1 MERMGDILARNAR
14 RGTGAARRGRPSAGQ
29 PRLAG
34 QAGAQSQPGK
44 SPQSTQQAA
53 QAAQTTPAPLPAAP
67 RRTPRLTP
75 GLGAGMAGMAG
86 AVRAPITGPLARRTP
101 RPASPLAPATSMT
114 SAPDVAQRSIPAA
127 DTLDSATDGVAD
139 GALDSERILELP
151 SPRAR
156 VTAPLAATAS
166 ALSAMAPRSSGEPP
180 VRREPL
186 RRAAPSAQ
194 QRSRSGGMSAGS
206 SGMLS
211 LAEAAQGYARALRPN
226 RAASGSANAANSA
239 NAATS
244 SGGAPARKSR
254 RADDDDGVCPHCHGA
269 GYVRLDVPV
278 GDPSFGQAVACVC
291 KERQM
296 EDRRMSDLRRMS
308 SLDAFRDKTFA
319 TFESALPGLREALEV
334 AQHYAEDPQGWL
346 VLSGG
351 YGVGKTH
358 LAAAI
363 AHERLASGQSVFFSI
378 VPDLLDHLRAAFAP
392 SSEMPYDE
400 LFDKVREAGLLVL
413 DDLGAENATAWA
425 TEKLF
430 QIINYRYNYH
440 MPTVVTTNHRLL
452 AHMDERIR
460 SRLSDRSF
468 VRNVAIDSTD
478 YRERRAG
485 RARPASQS
493 GNAGAARTTGATGAA
508 RGSRSAYQR

>member
-1 MERMGDILARNAR
+1 M
-14 RGTGAARRGRPSAGQ
+14 
-29 PRLAG
+29 
-34 QAGAQSQPGK
+34 
-44 SPQSTQQAA
+44 
-53 QAAQTTPAPLPAAP
+53 TT
-67 RRTPRLTP
+67 
-75 GLGAGMAGMAG
+75 
-86 AVRAPITGPLARRTP
+86 
-101 RPASPLAPATSMT
+101 
-114 SAPDVAQRSIPAA
+114 APDVVRRSIPAA
-127 DTLDSATDGVAD
+127 DTLESATDGAAD

-151 SPRAR
+151 SPLARA
-156 VTAPLAATAS
+156 TAPLAVT
-166 ALSAMAPRSSGEPP
+166 LSAMAPRSSGEPP

-194 QRSRSGGMSAGS
+194 QRGMNGGMSAGS

-211 LAEAAQGYARALRPN
+211 LAEAAQGYARPLRPN
-226 RAASGSANAANSA
+226 RAASGSANAANAA
-239 NAATS
+239 NAATNS
-244 SGGAPARKSR
+244 RSVPAREPR
-254 RADDDDGVCPHCHGA
+254 RADDDVCPHCHGA

-296 EDRRMSDLRRMS
+296 EDRRLSDLRRMS

-319 TFESALPGLREALEV
+319 TFDTSLPGVREALEV
-334 AQHYAEDPQGWL
+334 AQRYAEDPQGWL

-452 AHMDERIR
+452 SHMDERIR

-468 VRNVAIDSTD
+468 VRNVTIDSTD

-485 RARPASQS
+485 RARPASQPGAS
-493 GNAGAARTTGATGAA
+493 GTAGSA

>member
-1 MERMGDILARNAR
+1 
-14 RGTGAARRGRPSAGQ
+14 
-29 PRLAG
+29 
-34 QAGAQSQPGK
+34 
-44 SPQSTQQAA
+44 
-53 QAAQTTPAPLPAAP
+53 
-67 RRTPRLTP
+67 
-75 GLGAGMAGMAG
+75 MA
-86 AVRAPITGPLARRTP
+86 
-101 RPASPLAPATSMT
+101 
-114 SAPDVAQRSIPAA
+114 SAPDVAQRTGPAA
-127 DTLDSATDGVAD
+127 DT
-139 GALDSERILELP
+139 LDSERILELP
-151 SPRAR
+151 SQRAR
-156 VTAPLAATAS
+156 VTTPLAS
-166 ALSAMAPRSSGEPP
+166 AVSAMAPRRATPP
-180 VRREPL
+180 
-186 RRAAPSAQ
+186 AQ
-194 QRSRSGGMSAGS
+194 QRRMSGGMSAGS

-211 LAEAAQGYARALRPN
+211 LAEATQGYARALRPM
-226 RAASGSANAANSA
+226 RATSGPARNSA
-239 NAATS
+239 NAATT
-244 SGGAPARKSR
+244 G
-254 RADDDDGVCPHCHGA
+254 RATLAQQQRHDDDDGDGACPHCHGA

-291 KERQM
+291 KEQQM

-308 SLDAFRDKTFA
+308 SLDAFRDKTFT
-319 TFESALPGLREALEV
+319 TFDTSLPGVREALEV
-334 AQHYAEDPQGWL
+334 AQRYAEDPQGWL

-400 LFDKVREAGLLVL
+400 LFDKVREAGVLVL

-493 GNAGAARTTGATGAA
+493 GASGTTGAT

>member
-14 RGTGAARRGRPSAGQ
+14 RGTGAARRGRLSAGAQGQSGNAPQQTQQTTSAGQ
-29 PRLAG
+29 PAPAL
-34 QAGAQSQPGK
+34 
-44 SPQSTQQAA
+44 
-53 QAAQTTPAPLPAAP
+53 TPAPNAP
-67 RRTPRLTP
+67 RRTPRITP
-75 GLGAGMAGMAG
+75 GLAAGVA
-86 AVRAPITGPLARRTP
+86 RAPNTAPLVRRAP
-101 RPASPLAPATSMT
+101 SP
-114 SAPDVAQRSIPAA
+114 APDVAQRTSPAA
-127 DTLDSATDGVAD
+127 DT
-139 GALDSERILELP
+139 LDSERILELP
-151 SPRAR
+151 NQRAR
-156 VTAPLAATAS
+156 VTTPLVSVAS
-166 ALSAMAPRSSGEPP
+166 AMSAMTPRSPGEPP
-180 VRREPL
+180 A
-186 RRAAPSAQ
+186 RRATTSAQ
-194 QRSRSGGMSAGS
+194 QRRIGGGMSAGS

-211 LAEAAQGYARALRPN
+211 LAEATQGYARALRPT
-226 RAASGSANAANSA
+226 RAASGSPGGPANGSA
-239 NAATS
+239 SPATN
-244 SGGAPARKSR
+244 GRATGARQPR
-254 RADDDDGVCPHCHGA
+254 RDDDACPHCHGA

-278 GDPSFGQAVACVC
+278 GDPSFGQAVACIC
-291 KERQM
+291 KERDL

-319 TFESALPGLREALEV
+319 TFDTSLPGVREALEV
-334 AQHYAEDPQGWL
+334 AQRYAEDPQGWL

-400 LFDKVREAGLLVL
+400 LFDKVREAGVLVL

-452 AHMDERIR
+452 SHMDERIR

-468 VRNVAIDSTD
+468 VRNVTIDSTD

-493 GNAGAARTTGATGAA
+493 GASGTSGAT
-508 RGSRSAYQR
+508 RGSRNAYQR

>member
-1 MERMGDILARNAR
+1 
-14 RGTGAARRGRPSAGQ
+14 
-29 PRLAG
+29 
-34 QAGAQSQPGK
+34 
-44 SPQSTQQAA
+44 
-53 QAAQTTPAPLPAAP
+53 
-67 RRTPRLTP
+67 
-75 GLGAGMAGMAG
+75 
-86 AVRAPITGPLARRTP
+86 P
-101 RPASPLAPATSMT
+101 RPAPPLAPATSMA
-114 SAPDVAQRSIPAA
+114 SAPDVAQRSIPVA
-127 DTLDSATDGVAD
+127 DTLDSAIDGMTDA
-139 GALDSERILELP
+139 ALDSERILELP
-151 SPRAR
+151 SQRAR
-156 VTAPLAATAS
+156 ATAPLAPAV
-166 ALSAMAPRSSGEPP
+166 SAMVP
-180 VRREPL
+180 
-186 RRAAPSAQ
+186 RRATTPAQ
-194 QRSRSGGMSAGS
+194 QRRMSGGMSAGS

-211 LAEAAQGYARALRPN
+211 LAEATQGYARALRPM
-226 RAASGSANAANSA
+226 RATSEPARNSA
-239 NAATS
+239 NAAATS
-244 SGGAPARKSR
+244 GRATPAQQRHDGDGDGDGA
-254 RADDDDGVCPHCHGA
+254 CPHCHGA

-291 KERQM
+291 KEQQM

-308 SLDAFRDKTFA
+308 SLDAFRDKTFT
-319 TFESALPGLREALEV
+319 TFDTSLPGVREALEV
-334 AQHYAEDPQGWL
+334 AQRYAEDPQGWL

-400 LFDKVREAGLLVL
+400 LFDKVREAGVLVL

-485 RARPASQS
+485 RARPTSQS
-493 GNAGAARTTGATGAA
+493 GASGTTGAT
-508 RGSRSAYQR
+508 RGTRNAYQR

>member
-1 MERMGDILARNAR
+1 
-14 RGTGAARRGRPSAGQ
+14 
-29 PRLAG
+29 
-34 QAGAQSQPGK
+34 
-44 SPQSTQQAA
+44 
-53 QAAQTTPAPLPAAP
+53 
-67 RRTPRLTP
+67 
-75 GLGAGMAGMAG
+75 
-86 AVRAPITGPLARRTP
+86 
-101 RPASPLAPATSMT
+101 MT

-127 DTLDSATDGVAD
+127 DTLDSATDGMAD
-139 GALDSERILELP
+139 GVAKNTFDSERILELP
-151 SPRAR
+151 SKRVH
-156 VTAPLAATAS
+156 VTAPLAA
-166 ALSAMAPRSSGEPP
+166 LSAQATRASSEPP
-180 VRREPL
+180 ARREPL
-186 RRAAPSAQ
+186 RRAASSTQ
-194 QRSRSGGMSAGS
+194 QRGMSGGMSAGS

-211 LAEAAQGYARALRPN
+211 LAEAAQGYARALRPH
-226 RAASGSANAANSA
+226 RAASGSANSA
-239 NAATS
+239 NAANAANTATS
-244 SGGAPARKSR
+244 SRSAPARKPR
-254 RADDDDGVCPHCHGA
+254 RADDDGICPHCHGA

-485 RARPASQS
+485 RARPASQP
-493 GNAGAARTTGATGAA
+493 GNAGASRTTGTTGATGAA
-508 RGSRSAYQR
+508 HSSRSAYQR

>member
-1 MERMGDILARNAR
+1 
-14 RGTGAARRGRPSAGQ
+14 
-29 PRLAG
+29 
-34 QAGAQSQPGK
+34 
-44 SPQSTQQAA
+44 
-53 QAAQTTPAPLPAAP
+53 
-67 RRTPRLTP
+67 
-75 GLGAGMAGMAG
+75 MA
-86 AVRAPITGPLARRTP
+86 
-101 RPASPLAPATSMT
+101 
-114 SAPDVAQRSIPAA
+114 SAPDVAQRTGPAA
-127 DTLDSATDGVAD
+127 DTLDSAAD
-139 GALDSERILELP
+139 AALDSERILELP
-151 SPRAR
+151 SQRAR
-156 VTAPLAATAS
+156 ATAPLAPAV
-166 ALSAMAPRSSGEPP
+166 SAMAPR
-180 VRREPL
+180 
-186 RRAAPSAQ
+186 RATTPAQ
-194 QRSRSGGMSAGS
+194 QRRMSGGMSAGS

-211 LAEAAQGYARALRPN
+211 LAEATQGYARALRPL
-226 RAASGSANAANSA
+226 RATSGPARNSA
-239 NAATS
+239 NNAAATS
-244 SGGAPARKSR
+244 GRATPAQQRHDGDGDGA
-254 RADDDDGVCPHCHGA
+254 CPHCHGA

-291 KERQM
+291 KEQQM

-308 SLDAFRDKTFA
+308 SLDAFRDKTFT
-319 TFESALPGLREALEV
+319 TFDTSLPGVREALEV
-334 AQHYAEDPQGWL
+334 AQRYAEDPQGWL

-358 LAAAI
+358 LAAAV

-400 LFDKVREAGLLVL
+400 LFDKVREAGVLVL

-468 VRNVAIDSTD
+468 VRNVTIDSTD

-485 RARPASQS
+485 RARPTSQS
-493 GNAGAARTTGATGAA
+493 GASGTTSAT
-508 RGSRSAYQR
+508 RGTRNAYQR